1 VQVVTTAWELQA
13 TGWGDIARKKMKGHM
28 ATLMKT
34 AEQMQNGVEWP
45 ALMELATRE
54 VFDLMVGSPVRLLA
68 ETGQPPLAEFTVTI
82 GLSGDLRG
90 LVGFHCS
97 ASSACTLASKM
108 LQVET
113 HEFNEQAL
121 DAIGEICNMVAGNLK
136 AKLPGVGDRCS
147 ISTPTIISGSSYK
160 VHAVP
165 ESIHHR
171 ICLEFEGAPI
181 WVTLDLRK

>member
-1 VQVVTTAWELQA
+1 MCGFSPLGLHVPGRGIQRRSEGIHSTVTKTTGQILQQVDW
-13 TGWGDIARKKMKGHM
+13 H
-28 ATLMKT
+28 
-34 AEQMQNGVEWP
+34 
-45 ALMELATRE
+45 ALMETATRE
-54 VFDLMVGSPVRLLA
+54 VFDLMVGSHLQRVPQN
-68 ETGQPPLAEFTVTI
+68 GHPPLEEFTVTI
-82 GLSGDLRG
+82 GVSGELRG

-97 ASSACTLASKM
+97 ADSACRLASKM

-136 AKLPGVGDRCS
+136 AKLPGVGDHCA

-160 VHAVP
+160 VHALP
-165 ESIHHR
+165 ESSHYR
-171 ICLEFEGAPI
+171 IALNFEGAPI